1 MGIKPYEL
9 FHEAVLVSLRQYR
22 SDYKTASQTFST
34 LSVVTEADCEQAESL
49 VRQREEKLQQQESVV
64 AISLERLK
72 LVERYQEL
80 DAEKSHLI
88 MHHRAVAERLSRAE
102 QIEHQ
107 YEWYRALETYL
118 PQIHK
123 LVDLRQQLLEC
134 KDQEARVA
142 EAAEQCQEAVTM
154 LSVLCEE
161 LRVKQEQHTDKL
173 HELEQQRSQV
183 VERHKR
189 LTRERDRSLRA
200 QELRLQIEE
209 FPIDLVQQ
217 LAHARAS
224 RDQAQAEWES
234 AKNLVL
240 LAEQRIAD
248 YEQRRDELSQV
259 QIGVKCSRC
268 GQNVTAEHAQ
278 AERESL
284 ERELTRQTST
294 LLARQDAAL
303 RAEREFVL
311 ARSSHETLEKS
322 LRDQSMLGNLF
333 AELQRDGPLQDLA
346 TLEEDLVSLAEHEHQ
361 LSETITQL
369 QRDLKQILSDQKLQ
383 DSRRRERQ
391 RECEHATQELSAIR
405 AKRAGLEGQIQG
417 QASSL
422 TPEWNERATAKTLT
436 QLNAEF
442 AQLDGPRLSAEY
454 QALKESIQQGRDLQA
469 RLDQVESQL
478 HTLPA
483 EARLPLAD
491 VQANYETQRE
501 ASRLLREQILDAKL
515 TAERLKGH
523 YSVWTS
529 EQEKVRALERQV
541 EALAQL
547 ESLVGSEGLQRDL
560 VIEAE
565 SAIVEYADEILN
577 RLTHGAMSLRLV
589 QRETGK
595 LSKAL
600 DLEVEF
606 VDLGYPT
613 GVQFLSGSQKFRV
626 SVALAL
632 AIGRYA
638 TNSMHKKPIESVIID
653 EGFGSLDKEGLD
665 TMASELME
673 LSRSAGLKKII
684 LVSHQEQFVSQFPVG
699 YTLSSNPDGTT
710 RAVRFRN

>member
-1 MGIKPYEL
+1 
-9 FHEAVLVSLRQYR
+9 
-22 SDYKTASQTFST
+22 
-34 LSVVTEADCEQAESL
+34 
-49 VRQREEKLQQQESVV
+49 
-64 AISLERLK
+64 
-72 LVERYQEL
+72 
-80 DAEKSHLI
+80 
-88 MHHRAVAERLSRAE
+88 
-102 QIEHQ
+102 
-107 YEWYRALETYL
+107 
-118 PQIHK
+118 
-123 LVDLRQQLLEC
+123 
-134 KDQEARVA
+134 
-142 EAAEQCQEAVTM
+142 
-154 LSVLCEE
+154 
-161 LRVKQEQHTDKL
+161 
-173 HELEQQRSQV
+173 
-183 VERHKR
+183 
-189 LTRERDRSLRA
+189 
-200 QELRLQIEE
+200 
-209 FPIDLVQQ
+209 
-217 LAHARAS
+217 
-224 RDQAQAEWES
+224 
-234 AKNLVL
+234 
-240 LAEQRIAD
+240 
-248 YEQRRDELSQV
+248 
-259 QIGVKCSRC
+259 
-268 GQNVTAEHAQ
+268 
-278 AERESL
+278 
-284 ERELTRQTST
+284 
-294 LLARQDAAL
+294 
-303 RAEREFVL
+303 
-311 ARSSHETLEKS
+311 
-322 LRDQSMLGNLF
+322 
-333 AELQRDGPLQDLA
+333 
-346 TLEEDLVSLAEHEHQ
+346 
-361 LSETITQL
+361 
-369 QRDLKQILSDQKLQ
+369 
-383 DSRRRERQ
+383 
-391 RECEHATQELSAIR
+391 
-405 AKRAGLEGQIQG
+405 
-417 QASSL
+417 
-422 TPEWNERATAKTLT
+422 
-436 QLNAEF
+436 
-442 AQLDGPRLSAEY
+442 LDGPRLSAEY